1 MSLVWNM
8 PENSKGEI
16 EQVLNLCEVHAL
28 FSYWQAQSSAIFV
41 C

>member
-16 EQVLNLCEVHAL
+16 KQVHAL
-28 FSYWQAQSSAIFV
+28 FSYWQAQLAAIFV